1 MCWTLSKCP
10 MDRLSLCLTQ
20 LTLNRYLI
28 VEFDSFD
35 LDSASFYLDILLLEY
50 LNTEEDLRPLYNA
63 LQILKYETHRWAGWI
78 SQKLTSKTKLGNIFL
93 SWTSTRL

>member
-1 MCWTLSKCP
+1 

-20 LTLNRYLI
+20 LTLNGYLI

-50 LNTEEDLRPLYNA
+50 LNTEEELWPLYNVA
-63 LQILKYETHRWAGWI
+63 NFEV
-78 SQKLTSKTKLGNIFL
+78 
-93 SWTSTRL
+93 

>member
-10 MDRLSLCLTQ
+10 IDRLSLCLTQ

-50 LNTEEDLRPLYNA
+50 LNTEEDLRPLYNVA
-63 LQILKYETHRWAGWI
+63 NLEV
-78 SQKLTSKTKLGNIFL
+78 
-93 SWTSTRL
+93 

>member
-1 MCWTLSKCP
+1 MLDTA

-35 LDSASFYLDILLLEY
+35 LDSASFYLDILSLEY
-50 LNTEEDLRPLYNA
+50 LNTEEDLWPLYNVA
-63 LQILKYETHRWAGWI
+63 NLEV
-78 SQKLTSKTKLGNIFL
+78 
-93 SWTSTRL
+93 

>member
-10 MDRLSLCLTQ
+10 MDRLILCLTQ

-50 LNTEEDLRPLYNA
+50 LNTEEELWPLYSVTN
-63 LQILKYETHRWAGWI
+63 LEVWDT
-78 SQKLTSKTKLGNIFL
+78 
-93 SWTSTRL
+93 

>member
-50 LNTEEDLRPLYNA
+50 LNTEEELWPLYSVTN
-63 LQILKYETHRWAGWI
+63 LEVWDT
-78 SQKLTSKTKLGNIFL
+78 
-93 SWTSTRL
+93 

>member
-35 LDSASFYLDILLLEY
+35 LDSASFYLDVLLLEN
-50 LNTEEDLRPLYNA
+50 LNTEEDLRPLYNVA
-63 LQILKYETHRWAGWI
+63 NLEVWDT
-78 SQKLTSKTKLGNIFL
+78 
-93 SWTSTRL
+93 

>member
-1 MCWTLSKCP
+1 

-35 LDSASFYLDILLLEY
+35 LDSASFYLDILLLEHMGPEAHVY
-50 LNTEEDLRPLYNA
+50 SSKSTNGGKG
-63 LQILKYETHRWAGWI
+63 LQN
-78 SQKLTSKTKLGNIFL
+78 SKINSYFTP
-93 SWTSTRL
+93 

>member
-1 MCWTLSKCP
+1 

-50 LNTEEDLRPLYNA
+50 LNTEEDLRPLYNVA
-63 LQILKYETHRWAGWI
+63 NLEV
-78 SQKLTSKTKLGNIFL
+78 
-93 SWTSTRL
+93 